1 MANVALEASLACEAQ
16 VESRL
21 GRAFGLSTTI
31 VGESG
36 AATGPRPPGR
46 LIIDESKFG
55 VSPMAKE
62 PEDQP

>member
-1 MANVALEASLACEAQ
+1 MAEVALEASLTCEAQ
-16 VESRL
+16 VQSRL
-21 GRAFGLSTTI
+21 GRAFGLTTAI

-36 AATGPRPPGR
+36 AAAGPRAPGR

-62 PEDQP
+62 LEDKP

>member
-1 MANVALEASLACEAQ
+1 MADVPLEASLSSEAQ

-21 GRAFGLSTTI
+21 GRAVGFATQI

-36 AATGPRPPGR
+36 AATGPRLPGR

-55 VSPMAKE
+55 VSPMAAE
-62 PEDQP
+62 PEDKT